1 MSEPVKA
8 SPLPTPVLF
17 FDGECGL
24 CHRSVAWFQRHD
36 RRRVFRYAP
45 LQGETYA
52 ALPEPGPT
60 DLSSMVVVDQRGLW
74 TESDAVIAGLRAI
87 GGKWAIVAGLGRL
100 IPRFLRNGIY
110 RFVARRRLGWFGPAD
125 ACRLPGDPSILLP

>member
-1 MSEPVKA
+1 MSEPDKA

-60 DLSSMVVVDQRGLW
+60 DLSSMVVVDERGLW
-74 TESDAVIAGLRAI
+74 TESDAVIGALIKTAFASAAATFAG
-87 GGKWAIVAGLGRL
+87 
-100 IPRFLRNGIY
+100 
-110 RFVARRRLGWFGPAD
+110 D
-125 ACRLPGDPSILLP
+125 CE